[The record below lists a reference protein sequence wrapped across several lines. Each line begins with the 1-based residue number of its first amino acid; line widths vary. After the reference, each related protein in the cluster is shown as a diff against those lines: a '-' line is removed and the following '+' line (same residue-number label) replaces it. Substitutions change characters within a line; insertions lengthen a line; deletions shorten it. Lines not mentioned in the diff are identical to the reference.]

1 MVSTVVV
8 ACQEQ
13 KVCTICPES
22 LRSRSPTGS
31 RKSDAQP
38 TNYQLPKQ
46 LVERRTFDRGVAGS
60 SPDKGTAV

>member
-38 TNYQLPKQ
+38 TNYQLPMQ
-46 LVERRTFDRGVAGS
+46 LVERRTFDEVAGS